1 MRISWVIE
9 SRGAAQADVPTVDAA
24 AKALSAG
31 VRQAYA
37 REDAT
42 TLAHI
47 MFSVV
52 GPLRT
57 ALVTDGHRAV
67 KQGETWEAREGAILV
82 QLSPN

>member
-9 SRGAAQADVPTVDAA
+9 NHGAAQADVPTVDAA
-24 AKALSAG
+24 ANALSAG

-37 REDAT
+37 TADTT

-47 MFSVV
+47 MFSMV

-57 ALVTDGHRAV
+57 ELVTEGLRAV
-67 KQGETWEAREGAILV
+67 KRGETWEARNGAILV
-82 QLSPN
+82 ALSPN